1 MTGEEQSTIAG
12 ALAADENAFGALVER
27 HRRELQ
33 LHCYRMLGSLEDSE
47 DALQETFLRAWRSR
61 ASFSFDGRWSLRSW
75 LYRIA
80 TNVCFDALART
91 PRRVLASQ
99 LGPPSGADDPL
110 LPPAELPWLGPYPDR
125 LLEGIAPVDEQPDVA
140 VVARET
146 IEIAFLA
153 AIQLL
158 TPKQRAVLIL
168 RDVLAWSAKECAELL
183 DTTVASV
190 NSALQ
195 RARATLEQHLPPRR
209 GDWAPAADPSQEE
222 RAVLQRFMDA
232 FERADTAAV
241 AEVLRE
247 DARGNMPPYPMW
259 HDGRKTIVA
268 ALAKVFDPASAD
280 YLGDWRA
287 VPTGANRQP
296 AAAFYVR
303 LPGEG
308 QFRAFALDVLRI
320 EDGMVTDITAFPA
333 DVFGAFRLP
342 LVL

>member
-1 MTGEEQSTIAG
+1 MTGEEQSTIAA
-12 ALAADENAFGALVER
+12 ALAGDEAAFGALVER
-27 HRRELQ
+27 YRRELQ
-33 LHCYRMLGSLEDSE
+33 VHCYRMLGSLEDSE
-47 DALQETFLRAWRSR
+47 DVLQETFLRAWRSR
-61 ASFSFDGRWSLRSW
+61 ASFSFDGRWSFRSW

-80 TNVCFDALART
+80 TNACFDVLARN

-99 LGPPSGADDPL
+99 LGPPSEADDPL
-110 LPPAELPWLGPYPDR
+110 LPPADLPWLGPYPDR
-125 LLEGIAPVDEQPDVA
+125 LLEGIASGDDQPDVA

-168 RDVLAWSAKECAELL
+168 RDVLAWSAKESAALL
-183 DTTVASV
+183 DTSVASV

-195 RARATLEQHLPPRR
+195 RARATLEQHLPRR
-209 GDWAPAADPSQEE
+209 RADWSPAADASREE

-232 FERADTAAV
+232 FERADAAAV

-247 DARGNMPPYPMW
+247 DARANMPPYPMW
-259 HDGRKTIVA
+259 HYGRTTIATAVA
-268 ALAKVFDPASAD
+268 KAFDPASP
-280 YLGDWRA
+280 YYGDWRA
-287 VPTGANRQP
+287 VPTGANMQP

-303 LPGEG
+303 RRGEG

-320 EDGMVTDITAFPA
+320 EDGMVADITAFPA
-333 DVFGAFRLP
+333 DVFGAFGLP